1 MVATRDITDIHLRAF
16 VVNLYTI
23 FLLLSIYGVVLSRV
37 LPMGVDFMEA
47 ITRHTYL
54 DWPLLSG
61 DVEINPGPKSDENVE
76 KKAWTL

>member
-1 MVATRDITDIHLRAF
+1 MVATKDITDNHLRAF

-54 DWPLLSG
+54 DWPYC
-61 DVEINPGPKSDENVE
+61 PG
-76 KKAWTL
+76 T

>member
-1 MVATRDITDIHLRAF
+1 MVATKDITDNHLRAF

-54 DWPLLSG
+54 D
-61 DVEINPGPKSDENVE
+61 
-76 KKAWTL
+76 